1 MYCKNCGKQLEDGAK
16 FCSTCG
22 TPTDNSVMQTTPA
35 ASAVVEPAAQPAR
48 KEDPKKKKKSIFKRW
63 WFWAI
68 VIAVLLVSCV
78 DSSESA
84 GPEQPNLSESEYKAA
99 CEEIDF
105 DTLAR
110 NPESYTGNLYTF
122 TGEVL
127 QVVEYSSYTEMRVDV
142 TPVLLGGEVMYYEDT
157 IYMVYHPAEG
167 ESKILEGDIIT
178 IYGQCA
184 GEETYTSIFGETITL
199 PRINIMYY
207 ELVSE

>member
-1 MYCKNCGKQLEDGAK
+1 MYCKNCGKQLEDGVK
-16 FCSTCG
+16 FCSDCG
-22 TPTDNSVMQTTPA
+22 TPTGNPVMKATPA
-35 ASAVVEPAAQPAR
+35 ASPVQEPTAQPAR
-48 KEDPKKKKKSIFKRW
+48 REAPKKKKKSIFKRW

-68 VIAVLLVSCV
+68 VIAVLFVSCV
-78 DSSESA
+78 DSEPA
-84 GPEQPNLSESEYKAA
+84 GPEQPVMSESEYKAT

-110 NPESYTGNLYTF
+110 NPESYAGNLYTF

-127 QVVEYSSYTEMRVDV
+127 QVVEYSSYIEMRVDV
-142 TPVLLGGEVMYYEDT
+142 TPVLLDGEVMYYEDT
-157 IYMVYHPAEG
+157 IYMIYHPAEG